1 MESKIETNNSLC
13 TRRATHWLYKAG
25 LRPTQQRVSLAKLL
39 IGNGEYQHV
48 TAENLFEKAKLKNIN
63 VSLATIY
70 NTLHA
75 FSHAGLINEVIV
87 DGTRSY
93 FDTRVDNHPHFYWE
107 ETGEL
112 IDAPGE
118 FLEIKNLP
126 SPPENSEITNINI
139 VMRLRHKIK

>member
-1 MESKIETNNSLC
+1 MQTEKKVNNSSSAD
-13 TRRATHWLYKAG
+13 RATHWLYKAG
-25 LRPTQQRVSLAKLL
+25 LRPTQQRISLAELL
-39 IGNGEYQHV
+39 IGDGQYQHV
-48 TAENLFEKAKLKNIN
+48 TAENLFEKAKLNNIN

-75 FSHAGLINEVIV
+75 FSNAGLINEVIV

-93 FDTRVDNHPHFYWE
+93 FDTRIDSHPHFYWE

-112 IDAPGE
+112 IDAPGK

-126 SPPENSEITNINI
+126 SPPKNSEITNINI
-139 VMRLRHKIK
+139 VMRLRQKS